1 MAKKKKSIEK
11 QVEGLTKNSFDLI
24 QSIEFLIK
32 EGTDEYTGIKVTKK
46 DGAEFTHG
54 PDVISMENAEMLI
67 NDFEDYQKRITF
79 KEGCTYQLQ
88 NKSNGDVF
96 KVEVDNVGEDWV
108 FLINENDTESWQI
121 HYDELFSTY
130 NVKELNIEFPEPE
143 PEKVT
148 HAKNME
154 YTHKLTADELVKIAD
169 EQNLL
174 LEENISL
181 AFELD
186 IVKKR
191 INPRIDSNEKRIAE
205 LHRQYSTKILTRTET
220 ITPVLDWDKGTMSYL
235 HPETK
240 EVLEEIAIPQEV
252 RQQTLD
258 LGPAAETDSEREQW
272 FDYFLNFDGVE
283 RPKGVTDK
291 RIEKIKAEVL
301 FSDYFEKLCT
311 ECSNANKD
319 EETQKKFVTQFW
331 AYLHDLM
338 VSKRMLKS

>member
-1 MAKKKKSIEK
+1 
-11 QVEGLTKNSFDLI
+11 
-24 QSIEFLIK
+24 
-32 EGTDEYTGIKVTKK
+32 
-46 DGAEFTHG
+46 
-54 PDVISMENAEMLI
+54 
-67 NDFEDYQKRITF
+67 
-79 KEGCTYQLQ
+79 
-88 NKSNGDVF
+88 
-96 KVEVDNVGEDWV
+96 
-108 FLINENDTESWQI
+108 
-121 HYDELFSTY
+121 
-130 NVKELNIEFPEPE
+130 
-143 PEKVT
+143 
-148 HAKNME
+148 ME

-291 RIEKIKAEVL
+291 RIDKIKTEVL

-331 AYLHDLM
+331 GYLYDLM
-338 VSKRMLKS
+338 VAKRLLKS